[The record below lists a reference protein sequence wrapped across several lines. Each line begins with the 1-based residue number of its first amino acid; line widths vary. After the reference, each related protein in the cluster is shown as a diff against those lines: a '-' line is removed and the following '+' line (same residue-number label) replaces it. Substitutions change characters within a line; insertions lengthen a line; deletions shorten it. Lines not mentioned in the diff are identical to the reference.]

1 MCPDGTRYDGPV
13 VPLKADLCEE
23 RSEQVRLE
31 EGRPCSQPIGC
42 RHCKDFPTAAAIM
55 AKGWSNVVG
64 FLLEEADWLPKR
76 AKALGIHV
84 DLEGRQPAH

>member
-1 MCPDGTRYDGPV
+1 
-13 VPLKADLCEE
+13 
-23 RSEQVRLE
+23 
-31 EGRPCSQPIGC
+31 
-42 RHCKDFPTAAAIM
+42 M